1 MKKIKRFG
9 YTAAAAGVLCVLI
22 GMIAFTNSR
31 VNVTEGYDF
40 DSADVIVI
48 FAEYSEIN
56 IEKGDS
62 LRVEFNRAGFDGNY
76 SATLADGR
84 LYVAC
89 EPDLPWY
96 RRLASSVLPQCS
108 VTIRVPEGYENRI
121 FTGRKEDGRLDPVE
135 R

>member
-9 YTAAAAGVLCVLI
+9 YTAAVAGVLCVLI
-22 GMIAFTNSR
+22 GMIAFTNSG
-31 VNVTEGYDF
+31 VTVTEGYEF
-40 DSADVIVI
+40 DKADDIVI
-48 FAEYSEIN
+48 FAEYANVN
-56 IEKGDS
+56 IEKGDV
-62 LRVEFNRAGFDGNY
+62 LRVEFEHTGFDGNY
-76 SATLADGR
+76 TATLSDGR
-84 LYVAC
+84 LYVVC

-121 FTGRKEDGRLDPVE
+121 FTGRKEDGRLEPVE